1 MTIARQLR
9 LPMSALIS
17 LHGGM
22 AAKQLYFTL
31 FTLVVSA
38 IVAFSGPDLVFDT
51 RYILGIIIVGVACV
65 LAFTVPWSK
74 FHSRWMITVPLLD
87 FVAIGLF
94 RETLTVEVPGIALL
108 CFIPTLWLS
117 AQHRR
122 EGVGLAV
129 IAAVL
134 TIAVPTVVHASPG
147 LDSVVLARA
156 SLLPLTVL
164 QVGLLVA
171 SALGRLDRQVE
182 TTNQALQEK
191 GSLLEKTILQERQ
204 LENILNTINV
214 GVLVVDRDGHEVLTN
229 PAQQRF
235 HVLAAPESSSETGET
250 ELLLRYPNTVYEI
263 PPQERPVQ
271 RATSG
276 ESFSNYVVAIGPVG
290 ESKKLSISARQ
301 VTDSSGVR
309 DGAIITFSDVSAYYE
324 AAQTQ
329 QQFVA
334 AVSHE
339 LRTPLTSIIG
349 YLDLLADEDLP
360 ETAETSLEVVN
371 RNAEQL
377 LKLVEDLL
385 ESQSSQSKVLS
396 LDLNSTRV
404 STIVEQA
411 CETFIQCAAENSI
424 TIEQDIA
431 PAAALL
437 VDSARLTQAVDNLL
451 SNAVK
456 YTPPGGTV
464 TVTVRDLN
472 EAVEIKVA
480 DTGIGISDADQST
493 LFTPYFRASTA
504 KSHNIAGHGL
514 GLSITQEIVLAHGGQ
529 IGVTSTAGEG
539 SVFTIRL
546 PKSATPHS
554 RR

>member
-1 MTIARQLR
+1 
-9 LPMSALIS
+9 
-17 LHGGM
+17 M
-22 AAKQLYFTL
+22 AVKQLYFAL
-31 FTLVVSA
+31 FSLVVSM
-38 IVAFSGPDLVFDT
+38 IVAFSGSHLVLDT
-51 RYILGIIIVGVACV
+51 PYLVGTLIVVVACI
-65 LAFTVPWSK
+65 LAFALPWGR
-74 FHSRWMITVPLLD
+74 FHPRWMFTVPLLD
-87 FVAIGLF
+87 FAAIGLF
-94 RETLTVEVPGIALL
+94 REVLNLEVPGIALL
-108 CFIPTLWLS
+108 CFIPTLWLA
-117 AQHRR
+117 AQHRG
-122 EGVGLAV
+122 EGVFIAVLAS
-129 IAAVL
+129 VL
-134 TIAVPTVVHASPG
+134 TIAVPTVVHAAPG
-147 LDSVVLARA
+147 VDSVVLARA
-156 SLLPLTVL
+156 SLLPLAVL
-164 QVGLLVA
+164 QVGLLIV

-182 TTNQALQEK
+182 TTNQALREK
-191 GSLLEKTILQERQ
+191 DALLEKTIVQERQ

-214 GVLVVDRDGHEVLTN
+214 GVLVVDREGHDVLTN

-235 HVLAAPESSSETGET
+235 HEFATPESSADPGEP

-263 PPQERPVQ
+263 PQHERPVQ

-276 ESFSNYVVAIGPVG
+276 ESFSNYVVAVGPVG

-301 VTDSSGVR
+301 VTNSSGAR
-309 DGAIITFSDVSAYYE
+309 EGAIITFSDVSAYYE

-349 YLDLLADEDLP
+349 YLDLMADEDLP
-360 ETAETSLEVVN
+360 STAEMSLEVVN

-377 LKLVEDLL
+377 LNLVEDLL

-396 LDLNSTRV
+396 LDLSSARV
-404 STIVEQA
+404 STVVEQA
-411 CETFIQCAAENSI
+411 CETFSRCAVENAITFEHSI
-424 TIEQDIA
+424 ERTT
-431 PAAALL
+431 ALL

-456 YTPPGGTV
+456 YTPSGGTV
-464 TVTVRDLN
+464 TVTVRDLD
-472 EAVEIKVA
+472 EAVEIRVA

-539 SVFTIRL
+539 SVFTVRL
-546 PKSATPHS
+546 PKVATPH
-554 RR
+554 RRR